1 MTAGFGPEALAK
13 SIENRIFFAGEATS
27 PNQYATVHGAMKSG
41 YRAANEIMAL
51 IRNHKS
57 EF

>member
-51 IRNHKS
+51 IQNHKS
-57 EF
+57 